1 MNAVHSG
8 LINPAIAD
16 MRNAVYS
23 KATSP
28 HTTGQKVEGIAGF
41 LALIISD
48 NNGVTGIVTTGT
60 SSANVRLSG
69 KDVHKLSLALVT
81 PLGSETTSLLVLRET
96 ERKVGTYTTVT
107 PSGAE
112 VDSQQ

>member
-8 LINPAIAD
+8 LINPAMFD
-16 MRNAVYS
+16 KRYAVYS

-28 HTTGQKVEGIAGF
+28 HTTGQKVEGIASF

-48 NNGVTGIVTTGT
+48 NDGVTGIVTTGT
-60 SSANVRLSG
+60 SSANVRLSS
-69 KDVHKLSLALVT
+69 KDVHKLSLTLVT
-81 PLGSETTSLLVLRET
+81 PLGSETTLLLVWREA

-112 VDSQQ
+112 VNSQ